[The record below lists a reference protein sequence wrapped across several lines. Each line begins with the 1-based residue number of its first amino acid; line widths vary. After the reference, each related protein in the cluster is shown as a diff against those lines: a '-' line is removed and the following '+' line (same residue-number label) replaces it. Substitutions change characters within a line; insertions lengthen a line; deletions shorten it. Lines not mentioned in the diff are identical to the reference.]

1 MVFVGPVQPAP
12 DQVVD
17 VIAVRNF
24 LVSATGTVR
33 VLQLTVDRIGVVAWV
48 LLIDRDQVLVDV
60 VFVRVVQMTIM
71 EVVDVIVVL
80 NGRVATTG
88 SVLVRVGAFMDLVG
102 HALDLRTSRLIWQT
116 TRDPITAAAT

>member
-24 LVSATGTVR
+24 LVSATGTVG
-33 VLQLTVDRIGVVAWV
+33 VLQVTVDRIGVVAWV
-48 LLIDRDQVLVDV
+48 LLIDRDHVLVDV

-102 HALDLRTSRLIWQT
+102 HALDLRTSRLIWQA
-116 TRDPITAAAT
+116 TRDPITAGAT